1 MAHLFH
7 RVHEQSYVAH
17 VISYAARIG
26 RFRDNQLVQS
36 FLDMLGIS
44 S

>member
-26 RFRDNQLVQS
+26 RFR
-36 FLDMLGIS
+36 GIPIAPYTDL
-44 S
+44 

>member
-17 VISYAARIG
+17 VISYAMRIG
-26 RFRDNQLVQS
+26 RFRDNAVVQS
-36 FLDMLGIS
+36 FTDLLGL
-44 S
+44 